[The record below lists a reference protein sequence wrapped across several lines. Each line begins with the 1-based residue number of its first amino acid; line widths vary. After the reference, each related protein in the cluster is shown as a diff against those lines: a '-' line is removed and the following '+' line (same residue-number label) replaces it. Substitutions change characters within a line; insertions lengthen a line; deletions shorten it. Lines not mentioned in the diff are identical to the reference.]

1 MLIPTRQL
9 IFGIWLSIALLFL
22 SCRQA
27 PSWEYKVVKSATSA
41 KGMVVTAHPLASEIG
56 LEVLR
61 NGGHAADAAIA
72 VQLALAVVY
81 PRAGN
86 LGGGGFLVH
95 RDQDGSMTSL
105 DFREKAPLAAHRDM
119 YLDSAGQL
127 IPQKSLEGI
136 LAAGIPGTVA
146 GLAETYAKFGGAVP
160 WDKLVQPAID
170 LAENGFHLTEAEA
183 NRLNS
188 YREVFMKHNPIDMP
202 FLSNSPWKAG
212 DLLVQKELAATL
224 RLIAGTGR
232 DGFYSG
238 VNAATLVSFSEA
250 NQGLLTHAD
259 LAAYQAVWRK
269 PQTNHWR
276 GYEIHSM
283 GLPSSGGIVLGQILQ
298 MINGKINDSLGYRDP
313 ANIHLIVEAEK
324 RAYKDRATYLGD
336 IDFYPVNVTGLLD
349 SLYLAGKISDFDPLA
364 ASHSEAL
371 SRDSFVLSKDH
382 FQTTHISITD
392 QYGNAASVTT
402 TLNDNYGCKVWVPGG
417 GYFLNNEMD
426 DFSSKPGT
434 PNLFGLIGGEANAIV
449 PGKRMLSSMTPTII
463 EKDGKLW
470 MVVGTPGGST
480 IITSILQVFLNVAAF
495 GMDINQAVEASRYHH
510 QWLPD
515 EIMVERDAFS
525 PALQESLKAMGHEVK
540 PIESIGLIE
549 AILVDSQGLFH
560 GAADP
565 RGDDHACGW

>member
-1 MLIPTRQL
+1 MLRGSKQIIPGL
-9 IFGIWLSIALLFL
+9 WLSIALLFL

-27 PSWEYKVVKSATSA
+27 PSGEYELVKSAASA
-41 KGMVVTAHPLASEIG
+41 KGMVVTAHPLASKAG
-56 LEVLR
+56 LDVLKQ
-61 NGGHAADAAIA
+61 GGHAAEAAIA

-95 RDQDGSMTSL
+95 RDQDGTMTSL
-105 DFREKAPLAAHRDM
+105 DFREKAPMAAHRDM

-127 IPQKSLEGI
+127 IPNKSLNGI
-136 LAAGIPGTVA
+136 LASGIPGTVT
-146 GLAETYAKFGGAVP
+146 GLAETYAAFGGAIP
-160 WDKLVQPAID
+160 WDRLVQPAID
-170 LAENGFHLTEAEA
+170 LAENGFHLTGAEA
-183 NRLNS
+183 DRMNM
-188 YREVFMKHNPIDMP
+188 YREDFIRHNPSNMP
-202 FLSNSPWKAG
+202 FLSTSLWKAG
-212 DLLVQKELAATL
+212 DLLVQKDLAATL
-224 RLIAGTGR
+224 RLIAEKGR
-232 DGFYSG
+232 DGFYTG
-238 VNAATLVSFSEA
+238 VNAEALVSLSDA
-250 NQGLLTHAD
+250 KQGLISHAD

-269 PQTNHWR
+269 PQTSHWR
-276 GYEIHSM
+276 GYEIHAM
-283 GLPSSGGIVLGQILQ
+283 GLPSSGGIVLGQILR
-298 MINGKINDSLGYRDP
+298 MINGRIIDSLGYRDP

-324 RAYKDRATYLGD
+324 RAYTDRAVYLGD
-336 IDFYPVNVTGLLD
+336 IDFYPVNVSGLLD
-349 SLYLAGKISDFDPLA
+349 SNYLDKKISDFDPLL
-364 ASHSEAL
+364 ASRSEML
-371 SRDSFVLSKDH
+371 SRDSFVVSKDH
-382 FQTTHISITD
+382 FETTHISIAD

-434 PNLFGLIGGEANAIV
+434 PNLYGLIGGEANAIA

-495 GMDINQAVEASRYHH
+495 GMDIDQAVEASRYHH

-515 EIMVERDAFS
+515 EIMFERDAFS
-525 PALQESLKAMGHEVK
+525 PELQRSLESMGHTLK
-540 PIESIGLIE
+540 PLGSIGFVE
-549 AILVDSQGLFH
+549 AIWVDSQGTIH

-565 RGDDHACGW
+565 RGDDHASGW